1 VQYFV
6 DLQHT
11 QSTKYCTSYQR
22 CPTIKILIADVR
34 ANKYSYDVATEYS
47 SMKRF
52 VMAQTPTTTMRIDP
66 ELKKDANEVFATLG
80 LDLTSAV
87 RIFLKAVV
95 REKQFPF
102 NPGA

>member
-1 VQYFV
+1 M
-6 DLQHT
+6 LQRPLET
-11 QSTKYCTSYQR
+11 APER
-22 CPTIKILIADVR
+22 CPAIKTPIVKVHTLD
-34 ANKYSYDVATEYS
+34 YSYDVVTGCFL
-47 SMKRF
+47 MKRF

-66 ELKKDANEVFATLG
+66 ELKKDANEVLTTLG